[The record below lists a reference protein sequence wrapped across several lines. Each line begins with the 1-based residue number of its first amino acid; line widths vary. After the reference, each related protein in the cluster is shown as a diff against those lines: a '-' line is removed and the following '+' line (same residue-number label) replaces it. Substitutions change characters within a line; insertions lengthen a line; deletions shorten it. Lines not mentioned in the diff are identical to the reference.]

1 MVNEKRKYS
10 RIDVKMPVTCFVI
23 DGRKRKRKI
32 SYELISRTI
41 NISNAGCCLSWPKNW
56 KCKSCLNCLA
66 WVFNH
71 SCKLKKEGFLPGE
84 ADRYLSKDMVINIKV
99 DPPAVPASVRLVGKV
114 IWVNPQSRRKE
125 YEIGIS
131 FLEQTNGKL
140 AIMH

>member
-1 MVNEKRKYS
+1 M
-10 RIDVKMPVTCFVI
+10 KMPVTCFVI

-32 SYELISRTI
+32 SYELISMTV
-41 NISNAGCCLSWPKNW
+41 NVSKTGCCLAWPKGW

-71 SCKLKKEGFLPGE
+71 KCKLKQEGLLHEE

-99 DPPAVPASVRLVGKV
+99 DPPVVPASVRLVGKV
-114 IWVNPQSRRKE
+114 IWVNSQSRHKE
-125 YEIGIS
+125 YGVGVS
-131 FLEQTNGKL
+131 FLESHNGKL